1 MVYAIEPLQCIVKKN
16 KVSVKEKCNSE
27 ERQRVVE
34 GVSRGKEMA
43 GSVTKLEQQRER
55 NPHVQSGFWRG
66 SACET
71 TSLETAAAR
80 EGLRR
85 REREAVEP
93 QSAIPD
99 SSVQQRLSPRLNV
112 KTIWRTEM
120 MAFACVR

>member
-1 MVYAIEPLQCIVKKN
+1 MVYAMEPLQGIVKEN
-16 KVSVKEKCNSE
+16 EVLVKEKYSSE

-43 GSVTKLEQQRER
+43 GSVTKLEQQQER

-80 EGLRR
+80 EGLQRC
-85 REREAVEP
+85 ERGAAVGD
-93 QSAIPD
+93 A
-99 SSVQQRLSPRLNV
+99 
-112 KTIWRTEM
+112 
-120 MAFACVR
+120 